1 MSITHGV
8 GNSEWIIGNIKH
20 SGFYRVNYDQENW
33 KLLIAQLENNFSGIN
48 EVNRAQLLDD
58 SFNLGRAEIINQT
71 VFLEISKYLKDELD
85 YIPWAAASDG
95 FSYIGNMIAACND
108 LSLSA
113 YKKFYKNLVQKVYD
127 LNAWNSSL
135 TDSSEM

>member
-8 GNSEWIIGNIKH
+8 SNSEWIIGNIKH

-71 VFLEISKYLKDELD
+71 VFLEISKYLAAETE
-85 YIPWAAASDG
+85 YIPWEAAVFG
-95 FSYIGNMIAACND
+95 FSYINDMLASCDDLIYINFKVLIAFHSYH
-108 LSLSA
+108 LS
-113 YKKFYKNLVQKVYD
+113 
-127 LNAWNSSL
+127 NSL
-135 TDSSEM
+135 